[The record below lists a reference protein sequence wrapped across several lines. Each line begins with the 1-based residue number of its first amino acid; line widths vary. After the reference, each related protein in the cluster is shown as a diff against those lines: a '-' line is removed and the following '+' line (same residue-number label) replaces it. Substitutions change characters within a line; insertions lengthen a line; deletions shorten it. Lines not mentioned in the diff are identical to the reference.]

1 MRIVPGNARSAG
13 ARESQQDEFGFSD
26 MEDRAFTAHGGV
38 LAVVADGMG
47 GLAMGR
53 EAARTA
59 KTAMIR
65 EYEAKPPQE
74 DVPRALHHALRQANA
89 AVFEMARRAGIEE
102 GKTGSTLAA
111 AVVRGENPY
120 WASVGDSRSP
130 TSTSRTRNG
139 LARSFETVQNSGQH
153 LHDFLD
159 GLFADVP
166 VTFGVIKWMEVP
178 TSHVVEIDPPYPSF
192 LFDQSESG
200 RPRKLVEIDLDVSP
214 AFHPHTTLEDER
226 FGVEIHRLDKLDA
239 RQGLQQG
246 SQEPAYVHCP
256 RSLS

>member
-38 LAVVADGMG
+38 
-47 GLAMGR
+47 
-53 EAARTA
+53 
-59 KTAMIR
+59 
-65 EYEAKPPQE
+65 P
-74 DVPRALHHALRQANA
+74 
-89 AVFEMARRAGIEE
+89 
-102 GKTGSTLAA
+102 